1 MTNNE
6 LLLAISDMMD
16 TKLRAEL
23 QPLRNEMKDFKDEMR
38 NEMQDF
44 RGEMQSEM
52 QDFRGEMQSEM
63 QDFRGEMQSEMQD
76 FRGEMQS
83 GMQDFR
89 GEMRSE
95 MQDFKDEMQSG
106 VHQIKLFQEN
116 IILPRLDTIESCY
129 LDTYRRYRD
138 NADRMEAVFE
148 DVGIMKKVLAEHSK
162 QLQKLA

>member
-23 QPLRNEMKDFKDEMR
+23 QPLRNEMKDFKDEL
-38 NEMQDF
+38 
-44 RGEMQSEM
+44 
-52 QDFRGEMQSEM
+52 
-63 QDFRGEMQSEMQD
+63 
-76 FRGEMQS
+76 
-83 GMQDFR
+83 
-89 GEMRSE
+89 RSE
-95 MQDFKDEMQSG
+95 MQDFKDEMRSEMKDFKDEMRNEMKDFKGGMQSEMQDFKNVMQSG
-106 VHQIKLFQEN
+106 VRQIKLFQEN

-138 NADRMEAVFE
+138 NADRMEAVYE
-148 DVGIMKKVLAEHSK
+148 DVGIMKKVLAEHSR

>member
-23 QPLRNEMKDFKDEMR
+23 QPLRNEMQDFKDEMR
-38 NEMQDF
+38 
-44 RGEMQSEM
+44 SEM
-52 QDFRGEMQSEM
+52 KDFK
-63 QDFRGEMQSEMQD
+63 D
-76 FRGEMQS
+76 
-83 GMQDFR
+83 
-89 GEMRSE
+89 EMRSE
-95 MQDFKDEMQSG
+95 MQDFKGEMQSG

>member
-38 NEMQDF
+38 
-44 RGEMQSEM
+44 SEM

>member
-23 QPLRNEMKDFKDEMR
+23 QPLRNEMQDFKDEMR
-38 NEMQDF
+38 
-44 RGEMQSEM
+44 SEM
-52 QDFRGEMQSEM
+52 QDFRGEMRSEM
-63 QDFRGEMQSEMQD
+63 QDFRGEMRSEMQD
-76 FRGEMQS
+76 FRGEMRS
-83 GMQDFR
+83 GMQDFKD
-89 GEMRSE
+89 EMRSE

>member
-23 QPLRNEMKDFKDEMR
+23 QPLRNEMQDFKDEMR
-38 NEMQDF
+38 
-44 RGEMQSEM
+44 SE
-52 QDFRGEMQSEM
+52 
-63 QDFRGEMQSEMQD
+63 
-76 FRGEMQS
+76 
-83 GMQDFR
+83 MQDFR

>member
-23 QPLRNEMKDFKDEMR
+23 QPLRNEMQDFKDEMR
-38 NEMQDF
+38 
-44 RGEMQSEM
+44 SEM
-52 QDFRGEMQSEM
+52 QDFRGEMRSEM
-63 QDFRGEMQSEMQD
+63 QDFRGEMRSEMQD
-76 FRGEMQS
+76 FRGEMRS
-83 GMQDFR
+83 EMQDFKD
-89 GEMRSE
+89 EMRSE

>member
-38 NEMQDF
+38 
-44 RGEMQSEM
+44 SEM
-52 QDFRGEMQSEM
+52 QDFRGEMRSEM
-63 QDFRGEMQSEMQD
+63 QDFKDEMRSEMQD

>member
-38 NEMQDF
+38 N
-44 RGEMQSEM
+44 EM

>member
-23 QPLRNEMKDFKDEMR
+23 QPLRNEMKDFKDEM
-38 NEMQDF
+38 
-44 RGEMQSEM
+44 
-52 QDFRGEMQSEM
+52 
-63 QDFRGEMQSEMQD
+63 
-76 FRGEMQS
+76 QS
-83 GMQDFR
+83 GMQDFKD
-89 GEMRSE
+89 EMRSE

>member
-23 QPLRNEMKDFKDEMR
+23 QPLRNEMQDFKDEMR
-38 NEMQDF
+38 
-44 RGEMQSEM
+44 SEM

>member
-23 QPLRNEMKDFKDEMR
+23 QPLRNEMQDFKD
-38 NEMQDF
+38 
-44 RGEMQSEM
+44 
-52 QDFRGEMQSEM
+52 
-63 QDFRGEMQSEMQD
+63 
-76 FRGEMQS
+76 
-83 GMQDFR
+83 
-89 GEMRSE
+89 EMRSE
-95 MQDFKDEMQSG
+95 MQDFKGEMQSG